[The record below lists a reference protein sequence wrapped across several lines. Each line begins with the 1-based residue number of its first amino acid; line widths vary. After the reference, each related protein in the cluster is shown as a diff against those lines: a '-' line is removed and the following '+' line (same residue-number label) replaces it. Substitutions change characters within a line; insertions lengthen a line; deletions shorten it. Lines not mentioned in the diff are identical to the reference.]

1 MNSTKKWLKCKTSSI
16 NKFKMLKPKASP
28 SRKILKFSKNSKNW
42 RKKLILE
49 NSTKEKHRHSTKLKA
64 TSCNANFNKSKNK
77 LKIYRLA
84 QSIAETTVKKFKNKV
99 ERQWRRQKKLAK
111 YLRNWW
117 TVLKLSSIKWKEGS
131 FRVKIIT
138 KIKRRSLIRR
148 ELKNTSL
155 KKMWKK

>member
-1 MNSTKKWLKCKTSSI
+1 
-16 NKFKMLKPKASP
+16 
-28 SRKILKFSKNSKNW
+28 
-42 RKKLILE
+42 LILE

-111 YLRNWW
+111 YLRNW
-117 TVLKLSSIKWKEGS
+117 
-131 FRVKIIT
+131 
-138 KIKRRSLIRR
+138 
-148 ELKNTSL
+148 
-155 KKMWKK
+155 